1 MTDFIR
7 HLRRVVPSGEL
18 LQIPSVTVVLRDGA
32 GRVLLARHAD
42 NNEWLLVGGSIE
54 AGESPAD
61 AAVREMWE
69 ETRLVVTLTKLVGVF
84 GGADYI
90 IRYRNGDRTSYVT
103 TVFEAKGD
111 DSCAELHLDNAE
123 LLEVRFVARHEL
135 SGLVKANWVLE
146 VLDAVF
152 RDEHRAIFSAPSWTP
167 PA

>member
-1 MTDFIR
+1 M
-7 HLRRVVPSGEL
+7 
-18 LQIPSVTVVLRDGA
+18 LRDSS

-54 AGESPAD
+54 PGESPAD

-69 ETRLVVTLTKLVGVF
+69 ETRLLVTLTKLVGVF

-103 TVFEAKGD
+103 TVFEAAGED
-111 DSCAELHLDNAE
+111 GCAPLHLDNSE

-135 SGLVKANWVLE
+135 GDFVKSAWVSE
-146 VLDAVF
+146 ILDAVF
-152 RDEHRAIFSAPSWTP
+152 RDEQRALFSAPSWRP
-167 PA
+167 QA